1 MYILPPSIIYT
12 VFLVVRRICRLGCQ
26 DINIPG
32 SFRKIYDHEI
42 SHFKSHLERASSPDA
57 CILQLLYIPSLEPV
71 RKSHHTVM
79 WFENV
84 MLHTYVWPKKHPF
97 KIKTFASEFR
107 GNSIN
112 NIYHKH
118 DNNRFKTLKSFFSE
132 MKINDII
139 ALLPKYWQC

>member
-1 MYILPPSIIYT
+1 MSACVHIISYDVEVFCYIFSLKPLCIFYLQASSIP
-12 VFLVVRRICRLGCQ
+12 FFFDVRRICRLGCQ

-84 MLHTYVWPKKHPF
+84 MLHTYV
-97 KIKTFASEFR
+97 
-107 GNSIN
+107 
-112 NIYHKH
+112 
-118 DNNRFKTLKSFFSE
+118 
-132 MKINDII
+132 
-139 ALLPKYWQC
+139 